1 MLIYIVLYSNN
12 SRVNPYSSKNVIFKF
27 TCLNWVYYKCIYNIV
42 FTIGI
47 LQQCIHSYCKLSN
60 LQ

>member
-12 SRVNPYSSKNVIFKF
+12 GRVNPYSSKNVIFKF
-27 TCLNWVYYKCIYNIV
+27 TCLNWVYYKCIHNIV

-47 LQQCIHSYCKLSN
+47 LQQCMHSYCKLSN